1 MQVRLRARDM
11 ENPTLDGRLARS
23 RRVSVVVAVITSSL
37 PLFLLSDQPRSI
49 RMAAAVVWA
58 IALVGIWEFVMRTF
72 VAETHPSND
81 APL

>member
-1 MQVRLRARDM
+1 M

-37 PLFLLSDQPRSI
+37 PLFLLADQPRSL

-58 IALVGIWEFVMRTF
+58 IALVVIWDFVMRSF
-72 VAETHPSND
+72 VAEAHPGND
-81 APL
+81 TPL